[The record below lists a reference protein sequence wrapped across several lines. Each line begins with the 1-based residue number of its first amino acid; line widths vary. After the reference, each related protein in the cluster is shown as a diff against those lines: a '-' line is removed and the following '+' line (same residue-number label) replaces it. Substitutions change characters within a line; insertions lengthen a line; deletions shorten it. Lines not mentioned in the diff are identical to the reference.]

1 MASSELEKLQDHLD
15 QVNNVVTVY
24 LTGKNETQISQ
35 ELGIPR
41 QRVVGYLN
49 EWRGLIANNE
59 AIRSRA
65 REALAGAD
73 QHYSRIISK
82 AYEVVDE
89 AGQNSNLGAKTNAL
103 KLIVDIEDK
112 RIKMLREAG
121 MLENKELADELLE
134 TERKQEVLEK
144 ILKEVV
150 AECSHCKI
158 ETMRRLAAVS
168 DEAVVVDH
176 V

>member
-15 QVNNVVTVY
+15 AMNNIVSVY

-35 ELGIPR
+35 ELGVPR

-49 EWRGLIANNE
+49 EWRGLISNNE
-59 AIRSRA
+59 AIRARA
-65 REALAGAD
+65 KEALAGAD
-73 QHYSRIISK
+73 QHYNRIISK

-89 AGQNSNLGAKTNAL
+89 AGQSSNLGAKTNAL

-121 MLENKELADELLE
+121 MLENKELAEELVE

-150 AECSHCKI
+150 SECSHCKF
-158 ETMRRLAAVS
+158 EVMKRLAAVS

>member
-1 MASSELEKLQDHLD
+1 MASELELIQDHLD
-15 QVNNVVTVY
+15 AVNDVVSQY
-24 LTGKNETQISQ
+24 LTGKNETQISK
-35 ELGIPR
+35 ELGMSR

-49 EWRGLIANNE
+49 EWRGLISNNE

-65 REALAGAD
+65 KEALAGAD
-73 QHYSRIISK
+73 QHYTRIISK

-89 AGQNSNLGAKTNAL
+89 AGVNSNLGAKTNAL

-121 MLENKELADELLE
+121 MLENKELAEELVA
-134 TERKQEVLEK
+134 TEKKQEVLEN

-150 AECSHCKI
+150 SDCSHCKT
-158 ETMRRLAAVS
+158 EVMRRLAAVS
-168 DEAVVVDH
+168 DEAVVVDYD